1 MLIPGGVNSPV
12 RAMKAVGLDPLFVE
26 RACGSRIYDADGNE
40 FVDFVGSYGPAILGH
55 ADPQVTAAIAQQSL
69 SGLSFGAP
77 TALEVELARLI
88 CSAVQGADEVRLLS
102 SGTEAAMTAIRIAR
116 AATGRDKIIKFDGCY
131 HGHSDAL
138 LVRAG
143 SGGMTLGVPDS
154 AGVPGGLAAMTLIA
168 DFNSIESVSRCFA
181 TAGSAIAAVIVE
193 PVAANMGVVAPKPGF
208 LSELAQI
215 AHRAGALVIC
225 DEVITGFRLRFGS
238 VSQMLGIVPD
248 LIMLGKIIGG
258 GMPIGAVAGRREL
271 MDLLAPAGPVYQ
283 AGTLSGNPISVR
295 AGFQTLKLLQAPAT
309 YQRLETLGARLEDG
323 MRAALDRAG
332 ALGCVNRVGSLL
344 TMFLGIDRVENAA
357 DARRADTNRF
367 AAFFRGLIA
376 RGVYI
381 APSQFEAMFIS
392 LSHTPED
399 IDRTIDAIGAALK
412 QTP

>member
-55 ADPQVTAAIAQQSL
+55 ADSQVTAAIAQQSL